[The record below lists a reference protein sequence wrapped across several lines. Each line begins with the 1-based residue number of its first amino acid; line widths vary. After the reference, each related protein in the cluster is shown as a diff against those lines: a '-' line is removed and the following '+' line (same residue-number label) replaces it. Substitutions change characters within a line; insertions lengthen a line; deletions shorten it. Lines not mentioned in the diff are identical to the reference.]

1 MHKGHHTEETGFGVE
16 EFEPQRT
23 LRAVIIYN
31 EVTDGKRAMHLL
43 GNLAKGLGEDT
54 EFQPLPWSFSLL
66 ADADWSSVAANDA
79 VKADLLIIASNG
91 PEPLPPSVVRW
102 VESVICQKHG
112 TNAAVISLTGSKTD
126 TSHHS
131 SPCLKAIQTAAHQ
144 AGLDFFAPTL
154 RRKFDETIERI
165 QQYADTVAPVLDIVL
180 SPALARVPQK

>member
-1 MHKGHHTEETGFGVE
+1 MHKGHHTKETGGGGE
-16 EFEPQRT
+16 EFEPQRP

-54 EFQPLPWSFSLL
+54 EFQPLPWSFRLL
-66 ADADWSSVAANDA
+66 ADADWSDVAANDA

-102 VESVICQKHG
+102 VESVISRKHG
-112 TNAAVISLTGSKTD
+112 TNAAVISLTDSAE
-126 TSHHS
+126 
-131 SPCLKAIQTAAHQ
+131 SPSQRNSFSLKAIQTAAHQ

-154 RRKFDETIERI
+154 RRKFDKAIERI
-165 QQYADTVAPVLDIVL
+165 QHYADTVAPVLDIAL
-180 SPALARVPQK
+180 SPALARVPQR